1 MNSKKTGILE
11 PILTLYHS
19 LYLYCIFVD
28 YQHTASS
35 FMEFTI
41 DYLNTIIENLSNE
54 PSVNVATTNKNS
66 SSTTVKTEPF
76 VLNEEQTLITATNH
90 GSSTTVKN
98 EPSIANEEETLT
110 EANNPTDRQYC
121 LIIFNNA
128 RWSERLR
135 KKSAKVIE

>member
-1 MNSKKTGILE
+1 
-11 PILTLYHS
+11 
-19 LYLYCIFVD
+19 
-28 YQHTASS
+28 
-35 FMEFTI
+35 MEFTI
-41 DYLNTIIENLSNE
+41 DYLNTIIENLSSE
-54 PSVNVATTNKNS
+54 PSVHVATTNKNS

-76 VLNEEQTLITATNH
+76 VLNEEQTLITANNNSSSTTVKIEPFVLNEEQTFITATNH

-110 EANNPTDRQYC
+110 AANHPTDRQYC

-135 KKSAKVIE
+135 KKSPKVIE